1 MKIGILGSENSH
13 ALNFAKFVNIAGEN
27 GLPYPDVR
35 VTHVF
40 GFDTEQA
47 KKTAEAGRVEIVAT
61 DPNTVLD
68 ETDAIMIVFRDGK
81 YHYRY
86 AMEALRRNKP
96 VWVDKPL
103 AIDPQE
109 ALTLVRE
116 AKKRGIPL
124 SGGSCCKWTSDVIA
138 LRDKVRSGEV
148 KPITAMLNFPVMLNS
163 EYSGIH
169 FYASHLVEMTA
180 EIFGYAIR
188 KVYAHRKGDGV
199 TAVFEYND
207 KNVVL
212 SFVNSS
218 RYSCYIIEADKNTV
232 FEIDTSS
239 GLAALGI
246 HDFMQAIRTGK
257 PQNPPIDLYRCT
269 VLVNAVQAA
278 MESGMGVEPVFQAE

>member
-13 ALNFAKFVNIAGEN
+13 ALNFAKFVNIPGEN
-27 GLPYPDVR
+27 GYPYPDVR

-40 GFDTEQA
+40 GFDAEQA
-47 KKTAEAGRVEIVAT
+47 KKTAEAGRVETAAS
-61 DPNTVLD
+61 DPTVVLD
-68 ETDAIMIVFRDGK
+68 EADAIMIVFRDGK

-86 AMEALRRNKP
+86 AMEAIRRGKP

-103 AIDPQE
+103 AIEPKE

-116 AKKRGIPL
+116 AEKAGVPL
-124 SGGSCCKWTSDVIA
+124 SGGSCCKWTKDVID
-138 LRDKVRSGEV
+138 LRDKVQSGEI

-169 FYASHLVEMTA
+169 FYASHLVEMVA
-180 EIFGYAIR
+180 AIFGYAIE

-199 TAVFEYND
+199 TAVFEYAD

-212 SFVNSS
+212 SFISS
-218 RYSCYIIEADKNTV
+218 KQYSCYMIEPDKNTL
-232 FEIDTSS
+232 FDIDTSS

-257 PQNPPIDLYRCT
+257 PQDSPMNLYRCT
-269 VLVNAVQAA
+269 VLVNAIQAA
-278 MESGMGVEPVFQAE
+278 MESGEGVVPAFRTE